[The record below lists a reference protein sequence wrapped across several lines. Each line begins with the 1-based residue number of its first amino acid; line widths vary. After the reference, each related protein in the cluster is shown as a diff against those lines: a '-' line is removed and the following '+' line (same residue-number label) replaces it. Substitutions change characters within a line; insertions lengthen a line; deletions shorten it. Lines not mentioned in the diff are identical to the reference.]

1 MSRHGHSVTRK
12 TMKIDPPAWVCRPT
26 YSWLG
31 PSRILKPKFQSL
43 MFSKLI
49 GII

>member
-1 MSRHGHSVTRK
+1 MLDSYRNR
-12 TMKIDPPAWVCRPT
+12 IR
-26 YSWLG
+26 LG
-31 PSRILKPKFQSL
+31 TSPVINPKFQSL